1 MKYLIKL
8 SGYIS
13 AVCLTVF
20 FISSAQ
26 AQSDAPVTLV
36 VPYGPG
42 GNGDL
47 AARSLAHSLQQHKDV
62 PPLVVLNRSGAG
74 GVTGTQS
81 VATAPPDGKT
91 LLVGRVGSS
100 AVAPALDP
108 ATPYKWSNF
117 TFIGLLE
124 TDPYVCIVPS
134 NSPLKT
140 FQDLTAAIR
149 ANPKKI
155 SYATSGVVDASVVFA
170 KKIFLNMGL
179 PADASL
185 MVPYKSGP
193 ETLSAVLGGQITF
206 TCNGLSPYI
215 GSIKGGKVRALIVSS
230 SARIAQLPDVP
241 TASEVG
247 MKNLEMVNGWSA
259 LFGPPNLPKAI
270 VAKWAEY
277 LQRVNKDPQWS
288 EQVKGRGAMPMIL
301 SPEETYR
308 FVSGQ
313 FDMYHALRDHVKPE

>member
-1 MKYLIKL
+1 MKYLIKR
-8 SGYIS
+8 SGHIG
-13 AVCLTVF
+13 AVCLTTF
-20 FISSAQ
+20 LISTVH
-26 AQSDAPVTLV
+26 AQSDAPITLV

-42 GNGDL
+42 GNGDV

-81 VATAPPDGKT
+81 VATAPTDGKT
-91 LLVGRVGSS
+91 LLVARVGPS

-108 ATPYKWSNF
+108 ATPYKWNNF

-155 SYATSGVVDASVVFA
+155 SYGTSGVVDASAVIA
-170 KKIFLNMGL
+170 KMIFLNMGL
-179 PADASL
+179 PADASV

-193 ETLSAVLGGQITF
+193 DTLSAVLGGQLTF
-206 TCNGLSPYI
+206 ACNGLSPYI
-215 GSIKGGKVRALIVSS
+215 GSIKGGKVRALIS

-247 MKNLEMVNGWSA
+247 MKDLEMVNGWSA

-288 EQVKGRGAMPMIL
+288 EQVKGRGATPTIL